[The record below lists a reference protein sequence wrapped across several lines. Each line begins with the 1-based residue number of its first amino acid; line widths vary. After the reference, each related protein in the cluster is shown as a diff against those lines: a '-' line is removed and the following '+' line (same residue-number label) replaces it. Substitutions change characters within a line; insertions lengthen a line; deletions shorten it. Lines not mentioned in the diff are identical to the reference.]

1 MIQQIKRHADGLFI
15 FSMVILIVAFGIFL
29 FYTFDKPSERVR
41 HYECYSGGVLVV
53 DQDYRLNNIGNLLD
67 ESGNRV
73 SLDNLDCVITR

>member
-1 MIQQIKRHADGLFI
+1 MIQQIKWHADSLFI
-15 FSMVILIVAFGIFL
+15 FSMVVLILAFSIFL
-29 FYTFDKPSERVR
+29 FYTFDKPSGRVR

-73 SLDNLDCVITR
+73 VLDNLDCVIRR